1 MTSYCGY
8 VAIIGRP
15 NVGKSTLLN
24 RLLGQKLS
32 ITSHKPQTTRHR
44 ILGIKTNENKQTI
57 YVDTPGMH
65 KNVKHAINRY
75 MNRTALTI
83 MEDVDVICFMVEAL
97 KWTDEDEWILRR
109 LKKATRPIIIIVNKA
124 DRFKDKT
131 DLLPYLEELHAKLT
145 AVATVPL
152 SARTGSNLK
161 NLEQV
166 ITELLPENPH
176 FFAASDITDR
186 PKSFL
191 ASEFIREKIF
201 RSLQQELPYTST
213 VAIESFQTKNKVLHI
228 HAVIWVEKD
237 NQKAIVIGKNGE
249 QLKNIGSRAR
259 LDLEKFFQQ
268 KVFLKLW
275 VKVKESWSDD
285 ERALKSLGYTE

>member
-1 MTSYCGY
+1 MSSRCGY

-44 ILGIKTNENKQTI
+44 ILGIKTIGDTQTVYI
-57 YVDTPGMH
+57 DTPGIH

-75 MNRTALTI
+75 MNRTATAAI
-83 MEDVDVICFMVEAL
+83 NDVDVIGFMVEAL
-97 KWTDEDEWILRR
+97 KWTDEDEWVLSK
-109 LKKATRPIIIIVNKA
+109 LKKATCPTIAIVNKA
-124 DRFKDKT
+124 DQFKDKT
-131 DLLPYLEELHAKLT
+131 ELLPYLAELQNKLAFT
-145 AVATVPL
+145 AIIPL
-152 SARTGSNLK
+152 SAKTGSNLK
-161 NLEQV
+161 SLEKT
-166 ITELLPENPH
+166 ISELLPENPH
-176 FFAASDITDR
+176 YFSDDQITDR
-186 PKSFL
+186 SERFV

-201 RSLQQELPYTST
+201 RTLQQELPYIST
-213 VAIESFQTKNKVLHI
+213 VEIESFQTKQKILHI

-259 LDLEKFFQQ
+259 LELEKFFQQ

-275 VKVKESWSDD
+275 VKVKDSWSDN